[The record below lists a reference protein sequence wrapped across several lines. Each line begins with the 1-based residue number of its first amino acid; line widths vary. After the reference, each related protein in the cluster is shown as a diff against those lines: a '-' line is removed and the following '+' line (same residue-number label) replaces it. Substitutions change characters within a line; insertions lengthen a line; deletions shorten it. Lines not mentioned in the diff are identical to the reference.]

1 MRIGIIGVGNV
12 GGGLATALSKAGHE
26 VVVAASAAENA
37 REAAARLDS
46 RPAASVADAARDAE
60 ALILAVPADAHAEL
74 ADLIEPHVAGKPII
88 DVSNGPQ
95 AVESGRS
102 LAEDLAQRLPEAHVV
117 KAFNTI
123 FASRLAEPVDAGQPL
138 DGYLAGDDADA
149 KAMVAG
155 LVADVGL
162 EPMDVGDLQMARV
175 LEGMAWLNISLT
187 MANSWSWR
195 SGWKLHRAA

>member
-26 VVVAASAAENA
+26 VVVAASAAANA
-37 REAAARLDS
+37 KEAAARS
-46 RPAASVADAARDAE
+46 GGRPAASVADAARDAE
-60 ALILAVPADAHAEL
+60 ALILAVPADAHGEIAH
-74 ADLIEPHVAGKPII
+74 LIEQHVAGMPII

-102 LAEDLAQRLPEAHVV
+102 LAEDLSQRLPGAHVV

-187 MANSWSWR
+187 MANSWPWR

>member
-1 MRIGIIGVGNV
+1 MRVGIIGVGNV
-12 GGGLATALSKAGHE
+12 GGGLATALSKAGHD
-26 VVVAASAAENA
+26 VVVAASGAANA
-37 REAAARLDS
+37 REAAARFGS

-74 ADLIEPHVAGKPII
+74 ADLIEPHVSGKAVV

-102 LAEDLAQRLPEAHVV
+102 LAEDLVQRLPEAHVV

-138 DGYLAGDDADA
+138 DGYLAGDDAGA

-162 EPMDVGDLQMARV
+162 EPIDVGGLQMARV
-175 LEGMAWLNISLT
+175 LEGMAWLNIGLT
-187 MANSWSWR
+187 MANSWPWR

>member
-12 GGGLATALSKAGHE
+12 GGGLATALSKAGHD
-26 VVVAASAAENA
+26 VVVAASGAANA
-37 REAAARLDS
+37 REAAARFGS

-74 ADLIEPHVAGKPII
+74 ADLIEPHVSGKAVV

-102 LAEDLAQRLPEAHVV
+102 LAEDLAQRLPDAHVI

-162 EPMDVGDLQMARV
+162 EPMDVGGLQMARV
-175 LEGMAWLNISLT
+175 LEGMAWLNIGLT
-187 MANSWSWR
+187 MANSWPWR